1 MNAEGI
7 RKIALE
13 ISCQSIFAVDKEI
26 RFRLQKVDN
35 LQDLICG

>member
-13 ISCQSIFAVDKEI
+13 VSCQSIFAVDKEI
-26 RFRLQKVDN
+26 RFRLQNVDK
-35 LQDLICG
+35 LQDVVT